1 MKPEHYNVYRE
12 FWLDIVAKITWRDVL
27 KSIGTEREGDI
38 RNLKARFPDVG
49 LDEKVDVS
57 RFRRHTRNR
66 TLHCYDKTLSLSAKG
81 KLARRDGQ
89 SVTSINKGR
98 DRKDAAHGNSEK
110 ARTYLLEQ
118 EWLREFIISRWKS
131 GNAASRDDC
140 KDHMIAMA
148 PEESEFAQKFLDPAR
163 PHVNAK
169 WATWL
174 TRMIKVM
181 NFSVRA
187 KSISQKVPADW
198 EKLARATS
206 KDVKEQLKHCDLVLG
221 ADQTFFKFQH
231 DSSSVIVPT
240 STRRVGATT
249 SGDDKMGFTLMVT
262 ASLTEKNHR
271 AVLRLWWSVQLF
283 TSLHLII
290 AHTIQT
296 LHGNI
301 AIRFSLI
308 IV

>member
-1 MKPEHYNVYRE
+1 
-12 FWLDIVAKITWRDVL
+12 
-27 KSIGTEREGDI
+27 
-38 RNLKARFPDVG
+38 
-49 LDEKVDVS
+49 
-57 RFRRHTRNR
+57 
-66 TLHCYDKTLSLSAKG
+66 
-81 KLARRDGQ
+81 
-89 SVTSINKGR
+89 
-98 DRKDAAHGNSEK
+98 
-110 ARTYLLEQ
+110 
-118 EWLREFIISRWKS
+118 
-131 GNAASRDDC
+131 
-140 KDHMIAMA
+140 MA

-283 TSLHLII
+283 TSLHLMI

-301 AIRFSLI
+301 AIRLSLI